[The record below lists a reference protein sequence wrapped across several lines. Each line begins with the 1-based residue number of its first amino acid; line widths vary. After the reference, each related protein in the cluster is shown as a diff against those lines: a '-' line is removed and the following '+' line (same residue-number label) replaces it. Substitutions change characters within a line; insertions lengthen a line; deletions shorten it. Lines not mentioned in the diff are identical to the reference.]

1 MHQKYSRS
9 FITLQLNHWCHM
21 DYFNNVLPI
30 LGGLERVNY
39 LAVRVRKY
47 FFIKNILICVP
58 KMIEGLMTEF
68 SFLG

>member
-1 MHQKYSRS
+1 
-9 FITLQLNHWCHM
+9 M

-39 LAVRVRKY
+39 IAVYAGSESSR
-47 FFIKNILICVP
+47 ISSKNILICVP

-68 SFLG
+68 SFLGELSL